1 MLEEG
6 RKFGIVDS
14 YWRDIMIEVI
24 KDIYC
29 LVVIDQLNMLSRFR
43 DVNVLLEEIQKGFNV
58 YLEKKRFYFLRQI
71 SLI

>member
-58 YLEKKRFYFLRQI
+58 YLEKKCFYFLRQI